1 MLLSDP
7 TAACPTIADTVG
19 VYVFCLVRHTPA
31 TTHAPRSSY
40 NILYIYNIQYVLTY
54 TYICICMCVCVV
66 GE

>member
-40 NILYIYNIQYVLTY
+40 NILYI
-54 TYICICMCVCVV
+54 TYICVSVW
-66 GE
+66 